1 MSRTGSALGGT
12 VALMVLVACT
22 SLDGLVG
29 GVAAGPPDAAPPEA
43 APTDGAEPR
52 DASAPVYRPE
62 AGTYRYVGT
71 GVDRLTLT
79 DGGPLKEQL
88 QGPVMKGEVAPV
100 PRGDGGVAAD
110 CYAFSLSASATHS
123 WTLNLCQ
130 HGDRLVEASG
140 QDEQVWI
147 FGTSRS
153 PNLATWSCTPENLIL
168 GPTVERDKQ
177 APHLCEGKNTTPPDS
192 GFQQGGLLKFL
203 GREVM
208 NVAGQEVP
216 VVHVEITRT
225 VTGSTQSGTQALEL
239 WLDARSSLPVRG
251 ARSSA
256 VTTSA
261 PFFGQL
267 RYAETSEFQ
276 LQSLSPSPPE
286 PDDAAVDAPKDGP
299 RE

>member
-1 MSRTGSALGGT
+1 MAFGGA
-12 VALMVLVACT
+12 VVVLVLVACT
-22 SLDGLVG
+22 SLEGLVG
-29 GVAAGPPDAAPPEA
+29 GGEPGPLDAAPADTSPE
-43 APTDGAEPR
+43 DVEVR
-52 DASAPVYRPE
+52 DASVPLYRPE

-71 GVDRLTLT
+71 GVDKLTLA

-88 QGPVMKGEVAPV
+88 QGPVMNGEVAPM
-100 PRGDGGVAAD
+100 PRGDGGVVDD

-130 HGDRLVEASG
+130 RGDRLVESSG
-140 QDEQVWI
+140 QDEQVWV
-147 FGTSRS
+147 FGTSRNA
-153 PNLATWSCTPENLIL
+153 NLATWSCSPENLIL

-203 GREVM
+203 GREVL

-216 VVHVEITRT
+216 VVHVEVTRT
-225 VTGSTQSGTQALEL
+225 VTGTTQRGTQALEL

-251 ARSSA
+251 VRSST

-261 PFFGQL
+261 PFFGEL

-276 LQSLSPSPPE
+276 LQSLSPTPPG
-286 PDDAAVDAPKDGP
+286 PRDAAADAPKDGP
-299 RE
+299 SE